1 MKRLD
6 SANLESIQGGGWWDD
21 WAVGAACGLAI
32 LETVAT
38 GGLAAP
44 VAVVACIAALA
55 T

>member
-1 MKRLD
+1 MKKLD
-6 SANLESIQGGGWWDD
+6 SAKLESIQGGGWWDD

-32 LETVAT
+32 LAVPAT
-38 GGLAAP
+38 GGLAVS